1 MSDWEIEPTDDDYPK
16 QLFDLGDCPP
26 KIYGRGDKE
35 VLYQPCLSIIGA
47 RRATPYGLAA
57 AEMAARVAAECGLV
71 VVSGGALG
79 CDYAASRAALDAGG
93 KTIVVTGTAADGIYP
108 RSSAGIFRE
117 AADGG
122 GCVLSI
128 EPWGAPATRYSFLK
142 RNRIIAALSSCLFVT
157 EAGQRSGTM
166 STAEAARDM
175 GRTIF
180 GVPGSIFSPYSKGT
194 NRLIADGA
202 IVICDECDL
211 EMAISMHYGV
221 MRLIVEGEKP
231 AMGGILSALVAQPM
245 RPQELSDRMNMDV
258 VDLFRILS
266 EYEGKGLVERMSDGR
281 YSPTRKALLG
291 KGKIELPN
299 REGP

>member
-1 MSDWEIEPTDDDYPK
+1 MADWELAPEDEGYPQK
-16 QLFDLGDCPP
+16 LCDLGDNPP
-26 KIYGRGDKE
+26 KLYGRGDIE
-35 VLYQPCLSIIGA
+35 VLNEPCLSIIGA

-57 AEMAARVAAECGLV
+57 AEMAGRVAVDCGIV

-93 KTIVVTGTAADGIYP
+93 KTVIVTGTGADQIYP

-117 AADGG
+117 AAEGN

-128 EPWGAPATRYSFLK
+128 EPWGTPPARHTFPK
-142 RNRIIAALSSCLFVT
+142 RNHIIAALSSCLFVT

-166 STAEAARDM
+166 STAEAAREM

-180 GVPGSIFSPYSKGT
+180 GIPGSIFSPYSTGT

-221 MRLIVEGEKP
+221 ARLLVEGEKP
-231 AMGGILSALVAQPM
+231 AMGAIISALMAQPM
-245 RPQELSDRMNMDV
+245 RPQELSDRLNMELM
-258 VDLFRILS
+258 DLFRILS
-266 EYEGKGLVERMSDGR
+266 EYEGNGLVERMADGR
-281 YSPTRKALLG
+281 YSPTRKVLLG
-291 KGKIELPN
+291 KGRIED
-299 REGP
+299 R